1 MVNNTLR
8 SYLCGSPSSVGIRVS
23 LIFPPPSNQWPCQ
36 FKTYGCS
43 PSSVPTLLFF
53 HFGGFL
59 ASPPCRRTS
68 LQEQEFYA
76 QNVAGASFTKKLAV
90 EGWRLSPRAIPF
102 HKLAV
107 QVVPNTVCLFS
118 FSFVSSVS
126 KTLPST
132 YTDLCIINKLQ
143 TCKPKIVY
151 TIV

>member
-76 QNVAGASFTKKLAV
+76 QSVAGASFTKKLAV
-90 EGWRLSPRAIPF
+90 EGWRLSPRAIPAYHF
-102 HKLAV
+102 TNWLYRLS
-107 QVVPNTVCLFS
+107 QTP
-118 FSFVSSVS
+118 FVSSVFR
-126 KTLPST
+126 LF
-132 YTDLCIINKLQ
+132 LQ
-143 TCKPKIVY
+143 FQKRYRQRLLIY
-151 TIV
+151 A